1 MTATSTLRLALTL
14 ALATALAGCGPK
26 RPPAVSGA
34 EAAAAAGQ
42 ARAASDAGTSG
53 SPLESGP
60 DLQPVPDEGMRGEEL
75 WSGNASPE
83 GGPLADIPFG
93 YDSAELSDEA
103 RATLEQHARWLQA
116 HPEARVSVEGHC
128 DERGTVEYN
137 LALGEQ
143 RAKTTA
149 EYLGTLGIAADRL
162 TTVSYGKERPIDAG
176 HDEAAWTRNRRAHF
190 KVSR

>member
-1 MTATSTLRLALTL
+1 MRATSILRLALTL
-14 ALATALAGCGPK
+14 ALAVLLAACGSK

-34 EAAAAAGQ
+34 EAG
-42 ARAASDAGTSG
+42 AASGPSRSGNDTGISG
-53 SPLESGP
+53 SPLDSGP
-60 DLQPVPDEGMRGEEL
+60 DLQPLPDEGMRGEEL

-83 GGPLADIPFG
+83 GGPLADISFG

-143 RAKTTA
+143 RAKTA
-149 EYLGTLGIAADRL
+149 ADYLATLGIAADRL
-162 TTVSYGKERPIDAG
+162 TSVSFGKERPIDAG
-176 HDEAAWTRNRRAHF
+176 HDEAAWTKNRRAHF
-190 KVSR
+190 RVSR